1 MLHARAD
8 DVSNGTASA
17 SAERVRL
24 DVTKVADLGA
34 PTASVDPALEDRLDA
49 AYAGERRRFTL
60 SRVRLVAAVTFL
72 ISGLMLP
79 LAPVLLSERPGQWA
93 STFGAVI
100 LVSLVV
106 LAVAHRP
113 SAAPWGI
120 AIAVGFLAML
130 VPPTLWILSWSPD
143 DLDVQVG
150 TVILG
155 YAQTRR
161 S

>member
-1 MLHARAD
+1 MLHARAH

-17 SAERVRL
+17 SAERAGL
-24 DVTKVADLGA
+24 DVTKVTDLGA
-34 PTASVDPALEDRLDA
+34 PTAGVDPALGHRLDA
-49 AYAGERRRFTL
+49 AYADERRRFTL
-60 SRVRLVAAVTFL
+60 SRVRLVAAVSFL

-79 LAPVLLSERPGQWA
+79 LAPVLLSERLGEWA
-93 STFGAVI
+93 STFAAVI
-100 LVSLVV
+100 LVSLAV

-120 AIAVGFLAML
+120 AIAVGFIAML
-130 VPPTLWILSWSPD
+130 VPPTLWVLSRSPGD
-143 DLDVQVG
+143 PDVQVG